1 MLPDGGAVRFRPFL
15 EASYVT
21 VASAGP
27 GVFDPAL
34 WYEGTEFWGLS
45 LGATVGLG
53 RTAFS
58 HLMGRY
64 GVSEDI
70 LARSAASH
78 QH

>member
-1 MLPDGGAVRFRPFL
+1 MRLRPFV
-15 EASYVT
+15 EASYIT
-21 VASAGP
+21 AASVGA

-34 WYEGTEFWGLS
+34 WYQGTDFWGLT
-45 LGATVGLG
+45 LGITVGLG

-64 GVSEDI
+64 GVSQDI
-70 LARSAASH
+70 LARSEPVH